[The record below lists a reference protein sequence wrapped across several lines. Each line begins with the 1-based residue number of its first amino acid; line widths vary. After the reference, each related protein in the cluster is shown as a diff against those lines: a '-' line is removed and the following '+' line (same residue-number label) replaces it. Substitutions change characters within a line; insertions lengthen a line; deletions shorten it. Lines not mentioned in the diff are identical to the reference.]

1 MRAFELIIRNG
12 LLFDGTGAPARPADI
27 GIRGDTIAAVGDLA
41 GAESARTV
49 NAAGLSVTPGFIDIH
64 AHSDLTVQVNPA
76 AESKVRQGVTLE
88 VNGQCGYSPF
98 PVNPGDRAELDAL
111 NPFVTAQPDW
121 TWTTTA
127 DFLSALRAT
136 APSINLGQLA
146 GHSALRARVMGFANS
161 AASPSQVA
169 AICDEARAA
178 LDEGAIGISFGL
190 AYALGSFAANDE
202 IEAVCLVAAQAGAM
216 VSVHI
221 RNEGELLLE
230 SIGEMLD
237 IARRVSETAPLRL
250 QFDHLK
256 ASGKRWWG
264 RVADALELLESAR
277 SEGLD
282 IAFDVYPYIAGSRH
296 LSGSLP
302 AWMHD
307 GGNEALVKRLADPD
321 CRKRLRAQHDAWLRG
336 EIGHSPFELDF
347 DRIVVTEV
355 LTDGNAWTV
364 GKNLAEVAS
373 ERGQDAIDATLDLL
387 MEERAQVSVVLFSMT
402 EEDMT
407 RALKHPLGC
416 IGTDGLVFAPY
427 GPLSRGKPHPRSYGT
442 FPRAIGRYA
451 RDAGLMPVEEAI
463 RKCTSWPASRL
474 GLRDR
479 GTIREGMKA
488 DLVLFDQDTLLDR
501 ATFEDPH
508 QYPSGIAQ
516 VIVNGQTVI
525 DTDRNLAPGS
535 GEVVKRS

>member
-1 MRAFELIIRNG
+1 MRAFELLILNTRLI
-12 LLFDGTGAPARPADI
+12 DGTGAPARQADI
-27 GIRGDTIAAVGDLA
+27 GIRRDTIAAIGNLA
-41 GAESARTV
+41 GAETARIID
-49 NAAGLSVTPGFIDIH
+49 AAGLTVAPGFIDIH
-64 AHSDLTVQVNPA
+64 AHSDLTIQVNPA

-98 PVNPGDRAELDAL
+98 PVSPGDRAELDAL

-121 TWTTTA
+121 NWTTTA
-127 DFLSALRAT
+127 DFLSALRA
-136 APSINLGQLA
+136 AGPSINLGQLA
-146 GHSALRARVMGFANS
+146 GHSALRARVIGFDNRT
-161 AASPSQVA
+161 ASPSEIA
-169 AICDEARAA
+169 AICDQARAA
-178 LDEGAIGISFGL
+178 LDEGALGVSFGL
-190 AYALGSFAANDE
+190 AYALGSFAAKDE
-202 IEAVCLVAAQAGAM
+202 IEAVCAVAAQAGAM

-221 RNEGELLLE
+221 RNEGELLLD
-230 SIGEMLD
+230 SIEEMLD
-237 IARRVSETAPLRL
+237 IARRVSERAPLRL

-264 RVADALELLESAR
+264 KVADALELLESAR
-277 SEGLD
+277 AEGLD

-296 LSGSLP
+296 LSGSMP
-302 AWMHD
+302 TWMHD
-307 GGNEALVKRLADPD
+307 GGNEALVRRLADPD
-321 CRKRLRAQHDAWLRG
+321 CRKRLRDEHEAWLRG

-355 LTDGNAWTV
+355 LTDSNAWTV
-364 GKNLAEVAS
+364 GRNLAEVAL
-373 ERGQDAIDATLDLL
+373 ERGQDEIDATLDLL
-387 MEERAQVSVVLFSMT
+387 LEERAQVSVVLFSMT

-488 DLVLFDQDTLLDR
+488 DLVIFDRDTLLDR
-501 ATFEDPH
+501 ATFDSPH
-508 QYPSGIAQ
+508 QYPSGITQ

-525 DTDRNLAPGS
+525 DADRNLAPAS
-535 GEVVKRS
+535 GEVVSRT